1 MLEVREAVDRIHAGV
16 RVLPG
21 ERAGLDDALHRVL
34 ARDVY
39 AQVDVPA
46 WDNAAMD
53 GYAVRHEDVLGASDE
68 KPIVLEVRETV
79 VAGAEPPDV
88 LRKGECVRIMTGAP
102 VPPGCDTVI
111 RVEDTDGG
119 EQRVRISSSRDA
131 GRNVR
136 PRGQDLA
143 AGDISV
149 ASGTRLRAA
158 HLGLLAA
165 SGAGVVMV
173 HREPRVL
180 LLSSGN
186 ELVELDRFEAALSGR
201 RIVSTNGYT
210 LRALLRS
217 AGAEVVDAGI
227 VPDEPGAWAEAV
239 REAGSYDLV
248 LSTGGASVGAF
259 DFARSAA
266 EERGFELD
274 FWRVKARPASQTAF
288 ARRGDSRWLILPGN
302 PVSAMVGF
310 ELFARPLL
318 RRLAGDPKP
327 FRQPVAVEAGERMG
341 TAGGATFLL
350 RVKVDGGAQRVA
362 GGSGALPVATLT
374 GAQGT
379 GLLGSMAAA
388 DALLILPEGTTEL
401 LPGSTASALMLE
413 GGPFGEQF
421 SLSADNC

>member
-1 MLEVREAVDRIHAGV
+1 
-16 RVLPG
+16 
-21 ERAGLDDALHRVL
+21 
-34 ARDVY
+34 
-39 AQVDVPA
+39 
-46 WDNAAMD
+46 
-53 GYAVRHEDVLGASDE
+53 
-68 KPIVLEVRETV
+68 
-79 VAGAEPPDV
+79 
-88 LRKGECVRIMTGAP
+88 MTGAP

-201 RIVSTNGYT
+201 RLVSTNGYT

-217 AGAEVVDAGI
+217 AGAE
-227 VPDEPGAWAEAV
+227 AV
-239 REAGSYDLV
+239 REAGSFDLV
-248 LSTGGASVGAF
+248 LSTGRASAGAF

-266 EERGFELD
+266 EERGCALD

-288 ARRGDSRWLILPGN
+288 ASRGDSRWLKLPGN
-302 PVSAMVGF
+302 PVGAMVGF
-310 ELFARPLL
+310 ELFARP
-318 RRLAGDPKP
+318 
-327 FRQPVAVEAGERMG
+327 
-341 TAGGATFLL
+341 
-350 RVKVDGGAQRVA
+350 
-362 GGSGALPVATLT
+362 
-374 GAQGT
+374 
-379 GLLGSMAAA
+379 
-388 DALLILPEGTTEL
+388 
-401 LPGSTASALMLE
+401 
-413 GGPFGEQF
+413 
-421 SLSADNC
+421 